1 MYICGVKKVL
11 VVCDTNSILS
21 PLAEAYMNKF
31 KKCKAEIFSFGIDT
45 KPANLSVIELLK
57 EDSIMPEFNIIYS
70 LNELIGANFD
80 YILSLSPNANA
91 FIETEFKVPL
101 KFNYNFKLPEK
112 ETKENLEELRKE
124 IKQYIERFCKMYLN
138 EYQ

>member
-1 MYICGVKKVL
+1 VKKVL

-31 KKCKAEIFSFGIDT
+31 KKCKAEIFSFGIDY
-45 KPANLSVIELLK
+45 KPANSSVIELLK
-57 EDSIMPEFNIIYS
+57 EDGVTSEFNIIYS
-70 LNELIGANFD
+70 LNELLGTNFD

-91 FIETEFKVPL
+91 FIEKEFKAPL
-101 KFNYNFKLPEK
+101 KFNYNFNVPAN